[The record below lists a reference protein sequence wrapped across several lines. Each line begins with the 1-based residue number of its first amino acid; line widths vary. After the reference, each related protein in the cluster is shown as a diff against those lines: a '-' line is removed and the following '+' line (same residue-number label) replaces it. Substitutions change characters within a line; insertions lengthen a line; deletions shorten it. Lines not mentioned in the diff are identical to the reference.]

1 MKTVLCVLNSVILFS
16 VSGLHFYWLFG
27 GKWALESAIPTN
39 REGNPLFN
47 PGMAATLVIALGLLA
62 FSSFYLIR
70 GEFISIQIPF
80 VILDYAGY
88 GISAIFFLRAIGD
101 FKYVGI
107 FKKETTTHFASR
119 DTKFYAPLCL
129 LLALSGMLIEL
140 V

>member
-1 MKTVLCVLNSVILFS
+1 MKTTLCILNSSILFFIS
-16 VSGLHFYWLFG
+16 SLHFYWLLG

-39 REGNPLFN
+39 RNGGHLFK
-47 PGMAATLVIALGLLA
+47 PGMAATLVVALGLFA
-62 FSSFYLIR
+62 FSSFYLIK
-70 GEFISIQIPF
+70 GEFISFQIPSI
-80 VILDYAGY
+80 ILDYAGY
-88 GISAIFFLRAIGD
+88 GISTLFFLRAIGD

-119 DTKFYAPLCL
+119 DTKFYTPLSL